1 MVRIKVLG
9 SLAAEA
15 GGDRVG
21 LGGPRQRGVLAQLLA
36 ARGEVVPVDR
46 IIEDLW
52 QGRPP
57 AKAAASVQAYVSN
70 LRRLLEP
77 RRGPREPARL
87 LVSEPPGYA
96 LRLPVASVD
105 AWRFGQL
112 LDEAR
117 AEPGP
122 AAALGLLDEALALW
136 RGAAYAEFADEPWA
150 VAESARLTELRLAA
164 REQRAA
170 LAVRLGRP
178 DEAAV
183 EARALADEHPLRE
196 EGWRLLALALWNTGR
211 QAEALDV
218 LRRAR
223 AVLAEELGLDPGP
236 ALAGLESAI
245 LQQRTEL
252 LAAAPPVPALEPAD
266 RRAVAVV
273 GRPVAD
279 RPAAVR
285 PPVDRSAAAG
295 PALGG
300 TVVQWMPDRR
310 APGERPGQ
318 PGPPA
323 QSPAGPLFV
332 GREAELLTL
341 RRAAA
346 EAAAGGPSVAIV
358 TGEAGAGKSTLLA
371 RLHAELAAAGWRTAS
386 GRCPE
391 SEGAPPAW
399 AWTEAL
405 RDLAR
410 QAPPDGDLAVALAPV
425 LDQDLGLGPDLD
437 RRSGTVHAF
446 ALATLAATG
455 TGGAGEAATGAT
467 GRGDGRADGPRKP
480 GGPVALRP
488 PGGLFAARPGE
499 PGPERR
505 GPDPARTPGPR
516 TPDTRTP
523 DARMPDTRTPG
534 LWTPDPRTPDPR
546 TPDPRTSGGRVPEA
560 RTAGTW
566 PPGTRLSDTR
576 LPDTRTADIR
586 PVSSRPAEARTQD
599 ARAPWSRS
607 DALVGRFR
615 LHRAVGDW
623 LRRAA
628 ADRPVA
634 IVLDDLHAA
643 DRETRDLLADLAGG
657 PPTPGLLLVLAHR
670 PGEGDL
676 TDALAVL
683 ARRSPHRVPLAGL
696 GEADAGRLIGSVC
709 AAAVDRRTVHALA
722 DRTGGNPFYLLES
735 ARLLAREGA
744 LVAVHEV
751 PQGVRDVLRRRFDRL
766 PPNAVAALRLAAVAG
781 READAE
787 VLLRASDAD
796 EDELLE
802 ALEAAVEGGLL
813 TEPRPGTVRFN
824 HALVRDTLYADLSG
838 LRRARLHGRVA
849 EALRELRPDQIQALA
864 HHYTQAATSATAGLA
879 VDYCVRAAEAAE
891 RRYAHETSA
900 ALLRQALD
908 SFDRLPPDGGDR
920 EARRNALLAGL
931 LRAQVRMGA
940 VAAAT
945 ETKAT
950 ALRLAREAGRHDLL
964 IEAWTAWTEPT
975 PWVTHPYGSFDQAA
989 VDSIT
994 ALLDRPGMPAA
1005 VRCRLLDAL
1014 TYELD
1019 CSGRPEGWEA
1029 AAEALAIAR
1038 AEGDPRL
1045 LAMALAAQARVHDY
1059 ELASELRGATAAE
1072 LARVATEH
1080 DLPAYRWHAEYLAS
1094 SVAATA
1100 GDLPAL
1106 RAHVEA
1112 AREIAETYGL
1122 AELLDVGNGQLG
1134 MLASAAGR
1142 TEEAQRLY
1150 ALTIAGLRARG
1161 SVHAEGFAALATVV
1175 MALQEGRLAAQLPL
1189 IERMRT
1195 VYGSLAADIHA
1206 LALVDLGRPAEARA
1220 ARAEP
1225 AVLPPD
1231 YYRSLF
1237 LTVRAMAVV
1246 ALDEQAEAAGLVEE
1260 LLPLRDLVAGSASTS
1275 IALRPVA
1282 QSLGELTLLLGRP
1295 GEAAGHFRQAAA
1307 VARRWE
1313 SAAWTAEAER
1323 ALADLGPRY

>member
-96 LRLPVASVD
+96 LRLPSDAVD

-112 LDEAR
+112 LDDAR
-117 AEPGP
+117 TEPGP
-122 AAALGLLDEALALW
+122 AAALALLDEALALW

-150 VAESARLTELRLAA
+150 AGESARLAELRLAA

-170 LAVRLGRP
+170 LALRLGRP
-178 DEAAV
+178 DEAAAG
-183 EARALADEHPLRE
+183 ARALTDEHPLRE
-196 EGWRLLALALWNTGR
+196 EGWRLFALALWNTGR
-211 QAEALDV
+211 QAEALEV

-252 LAAAPPVPALEPAD
+252 LDAGPPAPEPTDRRPVPAVVDRTAAGRLPAD
-266 RRAVAVV
+266 RSTV
-273 GRPVAD
+273 
-279 RPAAVR
+279 
-285 PPVDRSAAAG
+285 AG

-300 TVVQWMPDRR
+300 TVVPWTPDRR
-310 APGERPGQ
+310 VPGERS
-318 PGPPA
+318 GPPVPSA
-323 QSPAGPLFV
+323 QPPAGPLFV

-371 RLHAELAAAGWRTAS
+371 RLHAELTAAGWRTAS

-425 LDQDLGLGPDLD
+425 LDQGLGPYRD
-437 RRSGTVHAF
+437 RTAGTVQAF
-446 ALATLAATG
+446 ALATLTATG
-455 TGGAGEAATGAT
+455 TGGAAEPVTGAT
-467 GRGDGRADGPRKP
+467 GRADGRHDGLRKP
-480 GGPVALRP
+480 GGSVAFRP
-488 PGGLFAARPGE
+488 PGGLFAAHPGE

-505 GPDPARTPGPR
+505 GPDAVRTLDPRTPGTR
-516 TPDTRTP
+516 MPDARTP
-523 DARMPDTRTPG
+523 DARTPD
-534 LWTPDPRTPDPR
+534 LWTPDARTPDAR
-546 TPDPRTSGGRVPEA
+546 TPDGRVPEA
-560 RTAGTW
+560 RAS
-566 PPGTRLSDTR
+566 GTRPLDTR
-576 LPDTRTADIR
+576 P
-586 PVSSRPAEARTQD
+586 PNSRPGEARTQD
-599 ARAPWSRS
+599 ARTPWSRS

-676 TDALAVL
+676 TDTLAVL

-766 PPNAVAALRLAAVAG
+766 PPTAVAALRLAAVVG

-920 EARRNALLAGL
+920 EARRTALLADL

-1122 AELLDVGNGQLG
+1122 AELLDVGNGQLA

-1142 TEEAQRLY
+1142 TAEAQRLY
-1150 ALTIAGLRARG
+1150 ALTVAGLRARG

-1175 MALQEGRLAAQLPL
+1175 TALQEGRLAAQLPL

-1206 LALVDLGRPAEARA
+1206 LALLALGRPAEARA

-1225 AVLPPD
+1225 TALPPD

-1237 LTVRAMAVV
+1237 LTVRAMAVT
-1246 ALDEQAEAAGLVEE
+1246 ALEEHAEAAGLMAD

-1282 QSLGELTLLLGRP
+1282 QSLGELALLLGRP
-1295 GEAAGHFRQAAA
+1295 EEAAGHFRQAAA

-1313 SAAWTAEAER
+1313 SAAWTTEAER
-1323 ALADLGPRY
+1323 ALADLGPLD

>member
-1 MVRIKVLG
+1 MLG

-96 LRLPVASVD
+96 LRLPAGSVD

-117 AEPGP
+117 AEPGS

-252 LAAAPPVPALEPAD
+252 LGAAPPAPALEPAD
-266 RRAVAVV
+266 RRPVAVV

-279 RPAAVR
+279 RPAAGG
-285 PPVDRSAAAG
+285 PPVDRSAVAG

-300 TVVQWMPDRR
+300 TVVQWMPDRW

-323 QSPAGPLFV
+323 QPPAGQLFV

-425 LDQDLGLGPDLD
+425 LDQDLDLGPGPD
-437 RRSGTVHAF
+437 RPSGTVHAF
-446 ALATLAATG
+446 ALATLTATG
-455 TGGAGEAATGAT
+455 TGGAAEAVTGAT
-467 GRGDGRADGPRKP
+467 GRGDGRADGPRTP
-480 GGPVALRP
+480 GGPVVALRP

-499 PGPERR
+499 PGPDRR
-505 GPDPARTPGPR
+505 GPDAARTPGPR
-516 TPDTRTP
+516 TFGPRTPDTRLPDARTPDAGTLDTRTP
-523 DARMPDTRTPG
+523 DARTPG
-534 LWTPDPRTPDPR
+534 LWTPEART
-546 TPDPRTSGGRVPEA
+546 PEA
-560 RTAGTW
+560 RT
-566 PPGTRLSDTR
+566 L
-576 LPDTRTADIR
+576 DTRTPGIR
-586 PVSSRPAEARTQD
+586 PVNSRPAEARTQD
-599 ARAPWSRS
+599 ARTPWSRS

-1094 SVAATA
+1094 SVAATS

-1150 ALTIAGLRARG
+1150 ALTVAGLRARG

-1225 AVLPPD
+1225 TALPPD

-1246 ALDEQAEAAGLVEE
+1246 ALDEHTEAAGLVEE

-1295 GEAAGHFRQAAA
+1295 EEAAGHFRQAAA

>member
-96 LRLPVASVD
+96 LRLPAGSVD

-117 AEPGP
+117 AEPGS

-183 EARALADEHPLRE
+183 EARALTDEYPLRE

-252 LAAAPPVPALEPAD
+252 LGAVPPVPALEPAD

-273 GRPVAD
+273 GRPVAG
-279 RPAAVR
+279 RPAAGR

-310 APGERPGQ
+310 APGEWPGQ
-318 PGPPA
+318 PGPSVQP
-323 QSPAGPLFV
+323 PAGPLFV

-425 LDQDLGLGPDLD
+425 LDQDLDLGPELG
-437 RRSGTVHAF
+437 RPSGTVQAF
-446 ALATLAATG
+446 ALATLTATG
-455 TGGAGEAATGAT
+455 TGGASEAVTGAG
-467 GRGDGRADGPRKP
+467 GRGDGRADGLRKP
-480 GGPVALRP
+480 GGWVAFRP
-488 PGGLFAARPGE
+488 PGGLFAARSGE
-499 PGPERR
+499 PGPERP
-505 GPDPARTPGPR
+505 GPDAVRTLGPR
-516 TPDTRTP
+516 TPGARTP
-523 DARMPDTRTPG
+523 DARTPDARTPG
-534 LWTPDPRTPDPR
+534 LWTPDPRT
-546 TPDPRTSGGRVPEA
+546 SGSRVPEA
-560 RTAGTW
+560 RTSSTW
-566 PPGTRLSDTR
+566 PPDIRP
-576 LPDTRTADIR
+576 PDTWPPDIR
-586 PVSSRPAEARTQD
+586 PVNSRPAEARTQD
-599 ARAPWSRS
+599 ARTPWSRS
-607 DALVGRFR
+607 DALAGRFR

-766 PPNAVAALRLAAVAG
+766 PPNALAALRLAAVAG

-994 ALLDRPGMPAA
+994 TLLDRPGMPAA

-1122 AELLDVGNGQLG
+1122 AELLDVGNGQLA

-1150 ALTIAGLRARG
+1150 ALTVAGLRARG

-1175 MALQEGRLAAQLPL
+1175 TALQEGRLAAQLPL
-1189 IERMRT
+1189 IERMRA

-1206 LALVDLGRPAEARA
+1206 LALVALGRPAEARA

-1225 AVLPPD
+1225 TALPPD

-1246 ALDEQAEAAGLVEE
+1246 ALEEHAEAAGLTEE

-1295 GEAAGHFRQAAA
+1295 EEAAGHFRQAAA

-1323 ALADLGPRY
+1323 ALADLGPLD

>member
-1 MVRIKVLG
+1 MVRITVLG
-9 SLAAEA
+9 SLAAEV

-36 ARGEVVPVDR
+36 ARGEVVHVDR

-96 LRLPVASVD
+96 LRLPAGSVD

-112 LDEAR
+112 LEEVR
-117 AEPGP
+117 AEPRAG
-122 AAALGLLDEALALW
+122 AALALLDEALALW

-150 VAESARLTELRLAA
+150 VGESARLTELRLAA
-164 REQRAA
+164 REHRTA

-183 EARALADEHPLRE
+183 EARALTDEDPLRE
-196 EGWRLLALALWNTGR
+196 EGWRLLALALWHTGR

-252 LAAAPPVPALEPAD
+252 LGTGPLGTGPPGAELLGAELLGVARPAQEQVQAQARAQEQALAPAD
-266 RRAVAVV
+266 RRPVPAVV
-273 GRPVAD
+273 DRAAAGHSVAD
-279 RPAAVR
+279 RPV
-285 PPVDRSAAAG
+285 
-295 PALGG
+295 LGG
-300 TVVQWMPDRR
+300 TVLGGTVFGGGVVDGL
-310 APGERPGQ
+310 PGRWVPGGRPVE
-318 PGPPA
+318 PWRPTRP
-323 QSPAGPLFV
+323 PAGPLFV
-332 GREAELLTL
+332 GREAELLAL

-346 EAAAGGPSVAIV
+346 EAAGGGPAVAIV

-371 RLHAELAAAGWRTAS
+371 HLHAELAAAGWRTAS

-425 LDQDLGLGPDLD
+425 LDQGLGPDPGPYGD
-437 RRSGTVHAF
+437 RDRTPGTVQAF
-446 ALATLAATG
+446 AVSAPTVTGSTSVAGAATG
-455 TGGAGEAATGAT
+455 
-467 GRGDGRADGPRKP
+467 RDDVLRQP
-480 GGPVALRP
+480 GGSVAFRP
-488 PGGLFAARPGE
+488 PGGLFAGRPGE
-499 PGPERR
+499 PGPDHR
-505 GPDPARTPGPR
+505 GPDHRGPGHSGREAVRTLGTPTPTPMPEARTPHGRPL
-516 TPDTRTP
+516 TTRTP
-523 DARMPDTRTPG
+523 DARTAENRT
-534 LWTPDPRTPDPR
+534 
-546 TPDPRTSGGRVPEA
+546 
-560 RTAGTW
+560 
-566 PPGTRLSDTR
+566 
-576 LPDTRTADIR
+576 
-586 PVSSRPAEARTQD
+586 
-599 ARAPWSRS
+599 PWSRS

-623 LRRAA
+623 LHRAA

-643 DRETRDLLADLAGG
+643 DRETRDLLTDLAGG

-670 PGEGDL
+670 PGEGEL

-683 ARRSPHRVPLAGL
+683 ARRSPHRIPLAGL
-696 GEADAGRLIGSVC
+696 READAGRLIGSVC
-709 AAAVDRRTVHALA
+709 AAAVDPGTVHALA

-766 PPNAVAALRLAAVAG
+766 PPTAVAALRLAAVVG

-824 HALVRDTLYADLSG
+824 HALVRDTLYADLGG

-849 EALRELRPDQIQALA
+849 EALRELRPDRIQALA

-920 EARRNALLAGL
+920 EARRTALLADL

-964 IEAWTAWTEPT
+964 IDAWTAWTEPT

-994 ALLDRPGMPAA
+994 ALLDHPGMPAA
-1005 VRCRLLDAL
+1005 TRCRLLDAL

-1059 ELASELRGATAAE
+1059 ELASDLRGATAAE

-1112 AREIAETYGL
+1112 AREIAESYGL
-1122 AELLDVGNGQLG
+1122 AELLDVGNGQLA

-1150 ALTIAGLRARG
+1150 ALTVAGLRARG

-1189 IERMRT
+1189 IEHMRT
-1195 VYGSLAADIHA
+1195 VYGALAADIHA
-1206 LALVDLGRPAEARA
+1206 LALVALGRPAEARA

-1225 AVLPPD
+1225 TVLPPD

-1237 LTVRAMAVV
+1237 LTVRAMAVI
-1246 ALDEQAEAAGLVEE
+1246 ALDERAEAAELIED

-1295 GEAAGHFRQAAA
+1295 EEAAGHFRQAAA

-1323 ALADLGPRY
+1323 ALAELGPLH

>member
-1 MVRIKVLG
+1 M
-9 SLAAEA
+9 
-15 GGDRVG
+15 
-21 LGGPRQRGVLAQLLA
+21 
-36 ARGEVVPVDR
+36 
-46 IIEDLW
+46 
-52 QGRPP
+52 
-57 AKAAASVQAYVSN
+57 
-70 LRRLLEP
+70 
-77 RRGPREPARL
+77 
-87 LVSEPPGYA
+87 
-96 LRLPVASVD
+96 
-105 AWRFGQL
+105 
-112 LDEAR
+112 
-117 AEPGP
+117 
-122 AAALGLLDEALALW
+122 
-136 RGAAYAEFADEPWA
+136 
-150 VAESARLTELRLAA
+150 
-164 REQRAA
+164 
-170 LAVRLGRP
+170 
-178 DEAAV
+178 
-183 EARALADEHPLRE
+183 
-196 EGWRLLALALWNTGR
+196 
-211 QAEALDV
+211 
-218 LRRAR
+218 
-223 AVLAEELGLDPGP
+223 
-236 ALAGLESAI
+236 
-245 LQQRTEL
+245 
-252 LAAAPPVPALEPAD
+252 
-266 RRAVAVV
+266 
-273 GRPVAD
+273 
-279 RPAAVR
+279 
-285 PPVDRSAAAG
+285 
-295 PALGG
+295 
-300 TVVQWMPDRR
+300 
-310 APGERPGQ
+310 
-318 PGPPA
+318 
-323 QSPAGPLFV
+323 
-332 GREAELLTL
+332 

-346 EAAAGGPSVAIV
+346 EAAAGGPSVAVV

-371 RLHAELAAAGWRTAS
+371 RLHAELTAAGWRTAS

-410 QAPPDGDLAVALAPV
+410 QAPPDADLAVALAPV
-425 LDQDLGLGPDLD
+425 LDHGLGPEPD
-437 RRSGTVHAF
+437 RTSGTVQAF
-446 ALATLAATG
+446 ASATPT
-455 TGGAGEAATGAT
+455 AT
-467 GRGDGRADGPRKP
+467 GRGDTRADGLRKP
-480 GGPVALRP
+480 GGSVAFRP

-499 PGPERR
+499 PRPERR
-505 GPDPARTPGPR
+505 GPDAVRTLDPWA
-516 TPDTRTP
+516 PDTRTP
-523 DARMPDTRTPG
+523 EARTPEARTPEARTPG
-534 LWTPDPRTPDPR
+534 LWTPDPWRPD
-546 TPDPRTSGGRVPEA
+546 GRVPEA
-560 RTAGTW
+560 RTS
-566 PPGTRLSDTR
+566 GTRP
-576 LPDTRTADIR
+576 PDTRPADSR
-586 PVSSRPAEARTQD
+586 PVEARTPD
-599 ARAPWSRS
+599 ARTPWSRS
-607 DALVGRFR
+607 DALAGRFR

-766 PPNAVAALRLAAVAG
+766 PPTAVAALRLAAVVG

-849 EALRELRPDQIQALA
+849 EALRELRPDRIQALA
-864 HHYTQAATSATAGLA
+864 HHYTQAATSATAHLA

-908 SFDRLPPDGGDR
+908 GLDRLPPDGGDR
-920 EARRNALLAGL
+920 EARRTALLADL

-1005 VRCRLLDAL
+1005 TRCRLLDAL

-1019 CSGRPEGWEA
+1019 CSGRPEGWVA

-1122 AELLDVGNGQLG
+1122 AELLDVGNGQLA

-1142 TEEAQRLY
+1142 TGEAQRLY
-1150 ALTIAGLRARG
+1150 ALTVAGLRARG

-1175 MALQEGRLAAQLPL
+1175 TALQEGRLAAQLPL
-1189 IERMRT
+1189 IERMRD

-1206 LALVDLGRPAEARA
+1206 LALLALGRPAEARA

-1225 AVLPPD
+1225 TALPPD

-1237 LTVRAMAVV
+1237 LTVRAMAVT
-1246 ALDEQAEAAGLVEE
+1246 ALEEHAEAAGLMAD

-1275 IALRPVA
+1275 MALRPVA
-1282 QSLGELTLLLGRP
+1282 QSLGELALMLGRP
-1295 GEAAGHFRQAAA
+1295 EEAAGHFRQAAA

-1323 ALADLGPRY
+1323 ALADLGPLD

>member
-96 LRLPVASVD
+96 LRLPSEAVD

-112 LDEAR
+112 VDTAR

-122 AAALGLLDEALALW
+122 AAALALLDEALALW

-150 VAESARLTELRLAA
+150 VGESARLTELRLAA

-170 LAVRLGRP
+170 LALRLGRP
-178 DEAAV
+178 DEAAAG
-183 EARALADEHPLRE
+183 ARALTDEHPLRE

-252 LAAAPPVPALEPAD
+252 LDAGPPAPAPAPVPAD
-266 RRAVAVV
+266 RRPVPAVV
-273 GRPVAD
+273 D
-279 RPAAVR
+279 RT
-285 PPVDRSAAAG
+285 AAG
-295 PALGG
+295 RLPAERSVVAGTAPGG
-300 TVVQWMPDRR
+300 TVVRWTPDRR
-310 APGERPGQ
+310 VPGERPG
-318 PGPPA
+318 PAAAPA
-323 QSPAGPLFV
+323 QPPAGPLFV

-346 EAAAGGPSVAIV
+346 EAAAGGPSVAVV

-425 LDQDLGLGPDLD
+425 LDHGPGPDLGAYPYPD
-437 RRSGTVHAF
+437 RTSGTVQAF
-446 ALATLAATG
+446 ASATLTATG
-455 TGGAGEAATGAT
+455 TGGAATEPVTGAT
-467 GRGDGRADGPRKP
+467 GRGDTRTDGPRKP
-480 GGPVALRP
+480 GGSVAFRP
-488 PGGLFAARPGE
+488 PGGLFAARPLE

-505 GPDPARTPGPR
+505 GPDAVRTLDPR

-523 DARMPDTRTPG
+523 DARTPD
-534 LWTPDPRTPDPR
+534 LWTPDPRRPD
-546 TPDPRTSGGRVPEA
+546 GRVPEA
-560 RTAGTW
+560 RTS
-566 PPGTRLSDTR
+566 GTRPLGT
-576 LPDTRTADIR
+576 R
-586 PVSSRPAEARTQD
+586 PVDSRPVDSRPVEARTPD
-599 ARAPWSRS
+599 ARTPWSRS
-607 DALVGRFR
+607 DALAGRFR

-696 GEADAGRLIGSVC
+696 GEDDAGRLIGSVC

-766 PPNAVAALRLAAVAG
+766 PPTAVAALRLAAVVG

-864 HHYTQAATSATAGLA
+864 HHYTQAATSATAHLA

-920 EARRNALLAGL
+920 EARRSALLADL

-994 ALLDRPGMPAA
+994 ALLDRPGMTAA
-1005 VRCRLLDAL
+1005 TRCRLLDAL

-1112 AREIAETYGL
+1112 AREIAGTYGL
-1122 AELLDVGNGQLG
+1122 AELLDVGNGQLA

-1142 TEEAQRLY
+1142 TGEAQRLY
-1150 ALTIAGLRARG
+1150 ALTVAGLRARG

-1175 MALQEGRLAAQLPL
+1175 TALQEGRLAAQLPL

-1206 LALVDLGRPAEARA
+1206 LALLALGRPAEARA

-1225 AVLPPD
+1225 TALPPD

-1237 LTVRAMAVV
+1237 LTVRAMAVT
-1246 ALDEQAEAAGLVEE
+1246 ALEEHAEAAGLMAD

-1275 IALRPVA
+1275 MALRPVA
-1282 QSLGELTLLLGRP
+1282 QSLGELALLLGRP
-1295 GEAAGHFRQAAA
+1295 EEAAGHFRQAAA

-1323 ALADLGPRY
+1323 ALADLGPLA